1 MAPSGRM
8 ENEVRRIL
16 LKVRFL
22 GLIAIAVVGGAWPVA
37 AQAAAV
43 PGLGSAA
50 GFAVLS
56 AAPNGL
62 GAVTCTGGAI
72 TGKVGSSGA
81 RASVVQTGCPITGAI
96 VAPVSSQ
103 VVTDFNTAYAGYAAI
118 SCSGQPLTGT
128 LAGISLT
135 SGVYCFTA
143 AATLTGTLT
152 LTGSGPWIFKIG
164 TGGTGALT
172 GTNFTVLTS
181 NPCNVNWWVA
191 QAATMTDSNLKGT
204 ILAGAAI
211 TLTRGTFHGNALAKA
226 GVTTTGTVVTGCVAG
241 TPGEQQGEHQDN
253 NQGENHQDNSQDEH
267 KSEEKKND
275 SAPASSTERKHAAKD
290 E

>member
-1 MAPSGRM
+1 M
-8 ENEVRRIL
+8 RRTL
-16 LKVRFL
+16 FRVRFL
-22 GLIAIAVVGGAWPVA
+22 GLIVVAAVAAVWPMA
-37 AQAAAV
+37 AQAVAL
-43 PGLGSAA
+43 PSLGSAA
-50 GFAVLS
+50 RFTVLS
-56 AAPNGL
+56 AAPGGL
-62 GAVTCTGGAI
+62 GAVTCTGGSI
-72 TGKVGSSGA
+72 SGDVGSSGA
-81 RASVVQTGCPITGAI
+81 MASVVQTGCPIAGAI
-96 VAPVSSQ
+96 VAPVSAQ
-103 VVTDFNTAYAGYAAI
+103 VIADFNTAYAAYPAI
-118 SCSGQPLTGT
+118 SCSEVLTGT
-128 LAGISLT
+128 LDGIHRG

-172 GTNFTVLTS
+172 GTGFSVVTT

-191 QAATMTDSNLKGT
+191 QAMTMTDSNMVGT
-204 ILAGAAI
+204 VLAGAAI
-211 TLTRGTFHGNALAKA
+211 TLTRGTFHGAALAKA